1 MSSVFQIILLT
12 LTTQVSIH
20 SSFMITQPIST
31 RSSYIPSSLHHTFPF
46 AISSSRTNIPRKSR
60 SSSSSS
66 STFLSASS
74 SDDLDGKDPFQILNL
89 PNFTTDKKEIKRA
102 YRRMAMKY
110 HPDVVLDKNSSD
122 EDRKRASENFAK
134 INAAYEILSGKRNG
148 GSQSS
153 NSSQRSSKSSGW
165 DPPHRR
171 TSSYGSRV
179 NNNSDFDWT
188 DFMSNE
194 YKKEQEKYDAG
205 GDSFSAIFSD
215 LLKSGAASMS
225 GSSSGEGGIL
235 KDLVEFLESTVD
247 GFSSGNYD
255 AYDPSIQD
263 LLIYGSI
270 EEIKEE
276 MEDTELLVQQLE
288 KKLSDLV
295 NEQEQY
301 SDFSSSSQDP
311 NISFVQK
318 MEMEERKEEIQA
330 RKKVVDG
337 YLTKARGRL
346 LRLQNRYRELRVGS
360 TGSRSSSSSSSN
372 NNDYDNSRDSFSSSY
387 SAGTSTT
394 DNSSRSSSSS
404 YSTTT
409 STDNSNDDEK
419 SWRRESFGSSGRGRG
434 RRTRQRPSS
443 SPSSSPSS
451 PSTSSYR
458 DTSPPRPNNNPSPPP
473 SQSPRRQPEPATP
486 SQRTND
492 ASKTLITRK
501 TDWDATPPHRRTSS
515 QSKTMRDSKKRLR
528 ELQVEDEFEKLK
540 RDLGM

>member
-1 MSSVFQIILLT
+1 
-12 LTTQVSIH
+12 
-20 SSFMITQPIST
+20 
-31 RSSYIPSSLHHTFPF
+31 
-46 AISSSRTNIPRKSR
+46 
-60 SSSSSS
+60 
-66 STFLSASS
+66 
-74 SDDLDGKDPFQILNL
+74 LDGKDPFQILNL

-134 INAAYEILSGKRNG
+134 INAAYEILSGKRSG
-148 GSQSS
+148 GGAGS
-153 NSSQRSSKSSGW
+153 NSSSERSSRSGSGGW

-179 NNNSDFDWT
+179 NNNNKSDFDWN

-194 YKKEQEKYDAG
+194 YKKEQEQYDAG

-225 GSSSGEGGIL
+225 GSSSSGEGGIL

-255 AYDPSIQD
+255 AYDPTIQD

-360 TGSRSSSSSSSN
+360 TGSRSSSSN
-372 NNDYDNSRDSFSSSY
+372 YNDYDNDRDSFSSSY

-394 DNSSRSSSSS
+394 DDSSRSSSSS

-443 SPSSSPSS
+443 SPS
-451 PSTSSYR
+451 TSSYR
-458 DTSPPRPNNNPSPPP
+458 DTSPPRPNNNPSPP
-473 SQSPRRQPEPATP
+473 SQSPRRQPQPEPATP

-492 ASKTLITRK
+492 ASKTLINRQ